1 MEDIIVTLL
10 NGTKVPKSKVP
21 VGEIYINE
29 KGQKCRKVVKVV
41 ATQKVPEPKC
51 KGVLGDFT
59 QKVTSGLINGSNQLI
74 KVSKNTFSKIG
85 EKRRKAKAS
94 ANAFMDSMFTKLIEK
109 MQLDK
114 TIKSLENYQK
124 ESGKDVHD
132 LIEFLTKIQQ
142 TTKN

>member
-29 KGQKCRKVVKVV
+29 KGQKCRKVVEVV
-41 ATQKVPEPKC
+41 ETQKVPEPKRN
-51 KGVLGDFT
+51 GVLGDFT
-59 QKVTSGLINGSNQLI
+59 QKVTSGLVNGSNQLI
-74 KVSKNTFSKIG
+74 KVSKDTFSKIG
-85 EKRRKAKAS
+85 EKRRKAKAN
-94 ANAFMDSMFTKLIEK
+94 AGAFMDSIFEKLVAK

-132 LIEFLTKIQQ
+132 LIDFLTKIQQ
-142 TTKN
+142 TTKK

>member
-10 NGTKVPKSKVP
+10 NGTKVPKSQVP

-29 KGQKCRKVVKVV
+29 KGQKCRKALKVV
-41 ATQKVPEPKC
+41 ATQKAPEPKR
-51 KGVLGDFT
+51 KGVLGNFA
-59 QKVTSGLINGSNQLI
+59 QKITSGLVNGSNQLI
-74 KVSKNTFSKIG
+74 KVSKSAVKTIG
-85 EKRRKAKAS
+85 EKGQKAKAS

-132 LIEFLTKIQQ
+132 LIDFLAKIQQ
-142 TTKN
+142 TTKK